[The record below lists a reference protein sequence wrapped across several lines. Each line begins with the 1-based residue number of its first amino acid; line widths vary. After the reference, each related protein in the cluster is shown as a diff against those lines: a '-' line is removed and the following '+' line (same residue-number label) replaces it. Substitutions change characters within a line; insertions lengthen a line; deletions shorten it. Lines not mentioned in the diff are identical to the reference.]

1 MDVRKWNPMCSKK
14 VNINLS
20 VKAVF
25 VILGLIYW
33 QQYGIV
39 ISVS

>member
-1 MDVRKWNPMCSKK
+1 MGRTIK
-14 VNINLS
+14 NIVEL
-20 VKAVF
+20 F

>member
-1 MDVRKWNPMCSKK
+1 MGRSIK
-14 VNINLS
+14 NIVEL
-20 VKAVF
+20 F

-39 ISVS
+39 ITVS

>member
-1 MDVRKWNPMCSKK
+1 MGRTIKN
-14 VNINLS
+14 S
-20 VKAVF
+20 VELF

-39 ISVS
+39 ISIS

>member
-1 MDVRKWNPMCSKK
+1 MGRSIK
-14 VNINLS
+14 NIVEL
-20 VKAVF
+20 F

>member
-1 MDVRKWNPMCSKK
+1 MGRTVK
-14 VNINLS
+14 NIVEL
-20 VKAVF
+20 F

>member
-1 MDVRKWNPMCSKK
+1 MGRTIK
-14 VNINLS
+14 NIVEL
-20 VKAVF
+20 F

-39 ISVS
+39 ISVL

>member
-1 MDVRKWNPMCSKK
+1 MSRTIK
-14 VNINLS
+14 NIVEL
-20 VKAVF
+20 F

>member
-1 MDVRKWNPMCSKK
+1 MGRTIK
-14 VNINLS
+14 NIVEL
-20 VKAVF
+20 F

-39 ISVS
+39 ITVS

>member
-1 MDVRKWNPMCSKK
+1 MGRTIK
-14 VNINLS
+14 NIVEL
-20 VKAVF
+20 V

>member
-1 MDVRKWNPMCSKK
+1 MGRTLK
-14 VNINLS
+14 NIVEL
-20 VKAVF
+20 F

>member
-1 MDVRKWNPMCSKK
+1 MGRTIK
-14 VNINLS
+14 NIVEL
-20 VKAVF
+20 F

-39 ISVS
+39 ISIS

>member
-20 VKAVF
+20 VKAGNEVS
-25 VILGLIYW
+25 GLIFFSRW
-33 QQYGIV
+33 AI
-39 ISVS
+39 I

>member
-1 MDVRKWNPMCSKK
+1 MGRTIK
-14 VNINLS
+14 NIVEL
-20 VKAVF
+20 F

-39 ISVS
+39 KIGRASCRERV